1 MTVFSGRP
9 IRAIAAGALAGA
21 AFLTASM
28 SGQTLTAG
36 VGAGGPFNRGLLN
49 APGLRTTVQ
58 FRPAVNLE
66 GDATTATFGW
76 SASPCPAAVKIKFFR
91 PQPPPQP
98 FQAVF
103 DFLEERGPF
112 DVTAPLDPPGS
123 GIASQTV
130 TLAPPVH
137 LRAGDVIAIA
147 NLTSCGVPVYSGTT
161 SMVPPPP
168 APSSVSVP
176 GDVKSSIVTASG
188 TIGGALFVTATGPSP
203 FLGLLGDRF
212 AVSLTATNPRDH
224 ATATGAPVRLANGA
238 GYFALPGLT
247 GDATFPEVTVKM
259 TDATGVPSLGGTFWF
274 FHAPLTDVDYVLT
287 VTDQLRHVTR
297 TYASSR
303 SASGELC
310 GGADTSAF
318 PP

>member
-1 MTVFSGRP
+1 M
-9 IRAIAAGALAGA
+9 AAGAFAGVA
-21 AFLTASM
+21 LLTSSV
-28 SGQTLTAG
+28 SGQTLTVG
-36 VGAGGPFNRGLLN
+36 VGAGGPFNRGVLN

-76 SASPCPAAVKIKFFR
+76 SATPCPAAVKIKFFR
-91 PQPPPQP
+91 PQSPPVQFAP
-98 FQAVF
+98 VF
-103 DFLEERGPF
+103 NFLDERGPF

-130 TLAPPVH
+130 ALTPPVH
-137 LRAGDVIAIA
+137 LQAGDVIAIA
-147 NLTSCGVPVYSGTT
+147 NVTSCGVPVYSGTT
-161 SMVPPPP
+161 FTVPPPP
-168 APSSVSVP
+168 PPSSVSVP
-176 GDVKSSIVTASG
+176 GDVRTSIATASG

-212 AVSLTATNPRDH
+212 AVSLAATNPRDH
-224 ATATGAPVRLANGA
+224 ATATGAPVRLAYGA
-238 GYFALPGLT
+238 GYFALPGFT

-287 VTDQLRHVTR
+287 VTDQQNHVTR
-297 TYASSR
+297 TYASTR

-310 GGADTSAF
+310 GSADTSAF
-318 PP
+318 FP